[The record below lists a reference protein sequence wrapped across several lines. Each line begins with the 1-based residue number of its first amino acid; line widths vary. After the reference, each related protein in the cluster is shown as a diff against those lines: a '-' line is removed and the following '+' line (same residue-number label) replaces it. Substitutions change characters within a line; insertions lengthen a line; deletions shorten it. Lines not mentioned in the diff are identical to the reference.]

1 MFNNLNPYEFEI
13 VLLAMNQ
20 VTKKAGEQVIKQG
33 EDGDNL
39 YVVEQGILTCSK
51 NIVSLFFLNFRTAK
65 KFS

>member
-1 MFNNLNPYEFEI
+1 
-13 VLLAMNQ
+13 MNQ